1 MRLDMGN
8 RVTLPSGESIP
19 SMGLGTWH
27 MGERIGNPKTEVDAL
42 VRGLDLGAALIDTAE
57 MYARGGA
64 ERVVG
69 SAIKGRRDEVF
80 IVSKIL
86 PHNASFDGTIRACEN
101 SLQRMEIES
110 IDLYLLHWPGNHP
123 LEYTV
128 SAFEQLKTDGKIRH
142 WGVSNFDTSDM
153 QELYGIP
160 EGKNCQ
166 INQVL
171 YNLSRRG
178 IEWDLLPWCR
188 SMGLPIMAYSPI
200 EQGRLLE
207 NKKLKALA
215 SEIGVSAAQLSI
227 AWSIRNNDIITIPK
241 ASNLEHVSQNIDAW
255 TIKLESAILDELDKL
270 FEPPVRKKGLDIL

>member
-1 MRLDMGN
+1 MRKL
-8 RVTLPSGESIP
+8 VTLPSGESVP

-27 MGERIGNPKTEVDAL
+27 MGERIGNPKTGVDAL
-42 VRGLDLGAALIDTAE
+42 IRGLDLGATLIDTAE

-69 SAIKGRRDEVF
+69 NAIKGRRDNVF
-80 IVSKIL
+80 IVSKIV

-123 LEYTV
+123 LESTV
-128 SAFEQLKTDGKIRH
+128 SAFEQLKTDGKIKH

-160 EGKNCQ
+160 DGKNCQ

-215 SEIGVSAAQLSI
+215 NEIDVSAAQLSI
-227 AWSIRNNDIITIPK
+227 AWSIRKNDIITIPK
-241 ASNLEHVSQNIDAW
+241 ASNLQHVSQNIEAW
-255 TIKLESAILDELDKL
+255 TIKLESTILDELDKL

>member
-1 MRLDMGN
+1 MGKL
-8 RVTLPSGESIP
+8 VTLPSGESVP

-42 VRGLDLGAALIDTAE
+42 IRGLDLGAKLIDTAE

-69 SAIKGRRDEVF
+69 SAIKGRRDDVF

-123 LEYTV
+123 LESTV
-128 SAFEQLKTDGKIRH
+128 SAFEQLKTDGKIKH

-160 EGKNCQ
+160 DGKNCQ

-227 AWSIRNNDIITIPK
+227 AWSIRKNDIITIPK

-270 FEPPVRKKGLDIL
+270 FEPPVRKRGLDIL

>member
-1 MRLDMGN
+1 MRLDMGKL
-8 RVTLPSGESIP
+8 VTLPSGESVP

-42 VRGLDLGAALIDTAE
+42 IRGLDLGATLIDTAE

-69 SAIKGRRDEVF
+69 SAIKGRRDDVF

-123 LEYTV
+123 LEITV
-128 SAFEQLKTDGKIRH
+128 SAFEQLKTDGKIKH

-207 NKKLKALA
+207 NKKLIALA

-227 AWSIRNNDIITIPK
+227 AWSIRKNDIITIPK

-270 FEPPVRKKGLDIL
+270 FEPPVRKRGLDIL

>member
-1 MRLDMGN
+1 MGKL
-8 RVTLPSGESIP
+8 VTLPSGESVP

-42 VRGLDLGAALIDTAE
+42 VRGLDLGATLIDTAE

-69 SAIKGRRDEVF
+69 NAIKGRRDNVF
-80 IVSKIL
+80 IVSKIV

-123 LEYTV
+123 LESTV
-128 SAFEQLKTDGKIRH
+128 SAFEQLKTDGKIKH

-215 SEIGVSAAQLSI
+215 SDIGVSAAQLSI
-227 AWSIRNNDIITIPK
+227 AWSIRKNDIITIPK
-241 ASNLEHVSQNIDAW
+241 ASNLEHVGQNIDAW

>member
-1 MRLDMGN
+1 MGKL
-8 RVTLPSGESIP
+8 VTLPSGESVP

-42 VRGLDLGAALIDTAE
+42 IRGLDLGATLIDTAE

-69 SAIKGRRDEVF
+69 SAIKGRRDDVF

-123 LEYTV
+123 LESTV
-128 SAFEQLKTDGKIRH
+128 SAFEQLKTDGKIKH

-207 NKKLKALA
+207 NKKLIALA

-227 AWSIRNNDIITIPK
+227 AWSIRKNDIITIPK

>member
-1 MRLDMGN
+1 MGN

-57 MYARGGA
+57 MYAGGGA

-69 SAIKGRRDEVF
+69 SAIKGRRDDVF

-123 LEYTV
+123 LEDTV

-188 SMGLPIMAYSPI
+188 SMGLPIMAYSPL

-270 FEPPVRKKGLDIL
+270 FEPPVRKKGLDVL

>member
-1 MRLDMGN
+1 MGN

-80 IVSKIL
+80 LVSKIL

-241 ASNLEHVSQNIDAW
+241 ASNLEHVRQNIEAW
-255 TIKLESAILDELDKL
+255 TIKLEIAILDELDKL
-270 FEPPVRKKGLDIL
+270 FKPPVRKKGLDVL

>member
-1 MRLDMGN
+1 MGKL
-8 RVTLPSGESIP
+8 VTLPSGESVP

-42 VRGLDLGAALIDTAE
+42 IRGLDLGATLIDTAE

-69 SAIKGRRDEVF
+69 SAIKGRRDNVF
-80 IVSKIL
+80 IVSKIV

-123 LEYTV
+123 LESTV
-128 SAFEQLKTDGKIRH
+128 SAFEQLKTDGKIKH

-227 AWSIRNNDIITIPK
+227 AWSIRKNDIITIPK
-241 ASNLEHVSQNIDAW
+241 ASNLEHVGQNIDAW

>member
-1 MRLDMGN
+1 MGN
-8 RVTLPSGESIP
+8 RVTLPSGESVP

-160 EGKNCQ
+160 DGKNCQ

-270 FEPPVRKKGLDIL
+270 FKPPVRKKGLDVL

>member
-1 MRLDMGN
+1 MGKL
-8 RVTLPSGESIP
+8 VTLPSGESVP

-69 SAIKGRRDEVF
+69 SAIKGRRDDVF

-241 ASNLEHVSQNIDAW
+241 ASNLEHVSQNIEAW
-255 TIKLESAILDELDKL
+255 TIKLEIAILDELDKL
-270 FEPPVRKKGLDIL
+270 FKPPVRKKRLDVL

>member
-1 MRLDMGN
+1 MGN

-19 SMGLGTWH
+19 SMRLGTWH

-241 ASNLEHVSQNIDAW
+241 ASNLEHVSQNIEAW

-270 FEPPVRKKGLDIL
+270 FEPPVKKKGLDIL

>member
-1 MRLDMGN
+1 MGKL
-8 RVTLPSGESIP
+8 VTLPSGESVP

-42 VRGLDLGAALIDTAE
+42 SRGLDLGATLIDTAE

-69 SAIKGRRDEVF
+69 SAIKGRRDNVF
-80 IVSKIL
+80 IVSKVL

-110 IDLYLLHWPGNHP
+110 IDLYLLHWPGTHP
-123 LEYTV
+123 LESTI
-128 SAFEQLKTDGKIRH
+128 SAFEQLKTDGKIKH

-188 SMGLPIMAYSPI
+188 SKGLPIMAYSPI

-227 AWSIRNNDIITIPK
+227 AWSIRKNDIITIPK

-255 TIKLESAILDELDKL
+255 TIKLESAVLDELDKL

>member
-1 MRLDMGN
+1 MEKL
-8 RVTLPSGESIP
+8 VTLPSGESVP

-27 MGERIGNPKTEVDAL
+27 MGERIGNPKSEGDAL
-42 VRGLDLGAALIDTAE
+42 IRGLDLGATLIDTAE

-69 SAIKGRRDEVF
+69 SAIKGRRDDVF
-80 IVSKIL
+80 IVSKVL

-123 LEYTV
+123 LESTL
-128 SAFEQLKTDGKIRH
+128 SAFEQLKTDGKIKH

-188 SMGLPIMAYSPI
+188 SKGLPIMAYSPI

-227 AWSIRNNDIITIPK
+227 AWSIRKNDIITIPK

-255 TIKLESAILDELDKL
+255 TIKLESAVLDELDKL

>member
-1 MRLDMGN
+1 MGN

-80 IVSKIL
+80 LVSKIL

-241 ASNLEHVSQNIDAW
+241 ASNLEHVSQNIEAW

-270 FEPPVRKKGLDIL
+270 FKPPVRKKGLDVL

>member
-1 MRLDMGN
+1 MGN

-188 SMGLPIMAYSPI
+188 SKGLPIMAYSPI

-215 SEIGVSAAQLSI
+215 GEIGVSAAQLSI
-227 AWSIRNNDIITIPK
+227 AWSIRKNDIITIPK

-255 TIKLESAILDELDKL
+255 TMKLESAVLDELDKL
-270 FEPPVRKKGLDIL
+270 FEPPLRKKGLDIL

>member
-1 MRLDMGN
+1 MGN
-8 RVTLPSGESIP
+8 RVTLPSGESVP

-241 ASNLEHVSQNIDAW
+241 ASNLEHVSQNIEAW
-255 TIKLESAILDELDKL
+255 TIKLEIAILDELDKL
-270 FEPPVRKKGLDIL
+270 FKPPVRKKGLDVL

>member
-1 MRLDMGN
+1 MGKL
-8 RVTLPSGESIP
+8 VTLPSGESVP

-42 VRGLDLGAALIDTAE
+42 SRGLDLGATLIDTAE

-69 SAIKGRRDEVF
+69 SAIKGRRDDVF

-86 PHNASFDGTIRACEN
+86 PNNASFGGTMRACEN

-123 LEYTV
+123 LESTV
-128 SAFEQLKTDGKIRH
+128 SAFEQLKTDGKIKH

-160 EGKNCQ
+160 DGKNCQ

-215 SEIGVSAAQLSI
+215 SEIGLSAAQLSI
-227 AWSIRNNDIITIPK
+227 AWSIRKNDIITIPK

-255 TIKLESAILDELDKL
+255 TITLEGAILDELDKL

>member
-1 MRLDMGN
+1 MGN

-42 VRGLDLGAALIDTAE
+42 VRGLDLGASLIDTAE

-69 SAIKGRRDEVF
+69 SAIKGRRDDVF
-80 IVSKIL
+80 IVSKVL

-123 LEYTV
+123 LEDTV

-188 SMGLPIMAYSPI
+188 SKGLPIMAYSPI

-270 FEPPVRKKGLDIL
+270 FEPPVKKKGLDVL

>member
-42 VRGLDLGAALIDTAE
+42 VRGLDLGASLIDTAE

-241 ASNLEHVSQNIDAW
+241 ASNLEHVSQNIEAW
-255 TIKLESAILDELDKL
+255 TIKLEIAILDELDKL
-270 FEPPVRKKGLDIL
+270 FKPPVRKKGLDVL

>member
-1 MRLDMGN
+1 MGN

-69 SAIKGRRDEVF
+69 SAIKGRRDDVF

-128 SAFEQLKTDGKIRH
+128 SAFEQLKTDGKIKH

-188 SMGLPIMAYSPI
+188 SKGLPIMAYSPI

-241 ASNLEHVSQNIDAW
+241 ASNLEHVSQNIEAW

>member
-1 MRLDMGN
+1 MGN

-270 FEPPVRKKGLDIL
+270 FEPPVKKKGLDIL

>member
-1 MRLDMGN
+1 MGKL
-8 RVTLPSGESIP
+8 VTLPSGENVP

-42 VRGLDLGAALIDTAE
+42 IRGLDLGATLIDTAE

-69 SAIKGRRDEVF
+69 NAIKGRRDNVF
-80 IVSKIL
+80 IVSKIV

-123 LEYTV
+123 LESTV
-128 SAFEQLKTDGKIRH
+128 SAFEQLKTDGKIKH

-153 QELYGIP
+153 QEVYSIP
-160 EGKNCQ
+160 EGENCQ

-227 AWSIRNNDIITIPK
+227 AWSIRKNDIITIPK

>member
-1 MRLDMGN
+1 MGKL
-8 RVTLPSGESIP
+8 VTLPSGESVP

-42 VRGLDLGAALIDTAE
+42 IRGLDLGAKLIDTAE

-69 SAIKGRRDEVF
+69 SAIKGRRDDVF

-123 LEYTV
+123 LESTV
-128 SAFEQLKTDGKIRH
+128 SAFEQLKTDGKIKH

-207 NKKLKALA
+207 NKKLIALA

-227 AWSIRNNDIITIPK
+227 AWSIRKNDIITIPK

-255 TIKLESAILDELDKL
+255 TITLESAILDELDKL
-270 FEPPVRKKGLDIL
+270 FEPPVRKKGLDVL

>member
-1 MRLDMGN
+1 MGKL
-8 RVTLPSGESIP
+8 VTLPSGESVP

-42 VRGLDLGAALIDTAE
+42 IRGLDLGATLIDTAE

-69 SAIKGRRDEVF
+69 SAIKGRREDVF

-123 LEYTV
+123 LESTV
-128 SAFEQLKTDGKIRH
+128 SAFEQLKTDGKIKH

-215 SEIGVSAAQLSI
+215 NEIGVSAAQLSI
-227 AWSIRNNDIITIPK
+227 AWSIRKNDIITIPK
-241 ASNLEHVSQNIDAW
+241 ASNLQHVSQNIEAW
-255 TIKLESAILDELDKL
+255 TIKLESTILDELDKL

>member
-1 MRLDMGN
+1 MGKL
-8 RVTLPSGESIP
+8 VTLPSGESVP

-42 VRGLDLGAALIDTAE
+42 IRGLDLGATLIDTAE

-69 SAIKGRRDEVF
+69 SAIKGRRDDVF
-80 IVSKIL
+80 IVSKVL
-86 PHNASFDGTIRACEN
+86 PHNASFDGTMRACEN
-101 SLQRMEIES
+101 SLQRMGIEC

-123 LEYTV
+123 LESTL
-128 SAFEQLKTDGKIRH
+128 SAFEQLKTDGKIKH

-188 SMGLPIMAYSPI
+188 SKGLPIMAYSPI

-215 SEIGVSAAQLSI
+215 GEIGVSAAQLSI
-227 AWSIRNNDIITIPK
+227 AWSIRKNDIITIPK

-255 TIKLESAILDELDKL
+255 TMKLESAVLDELDKL

>member
-1 MRLDMGN
+1 MGKL
-8 RVTLPSGESIP
+8 VTLPSGESVP

-42 VRGLDLGAALIDTAE
+42 IRGLDLGATLIDTAE

-69 SAIKGRRDEVF
+69 SAIKGRRDDVF

-123 LEYTV
+123 LESTV
-128 SAFEQLKTDGKIRH
+128 SAFEQLKTDGKIKH

-153 QELYGIP
+153 QELYQIP
-160 EGKNCQ
+160 ESKNCQ

-207 NKKLKALA
+207 NKKLIALA

-227 AWSIRNNDIITIPK
+227 AWSIRKNDIITIPK

-255 TIKLESAILDELDKL
+255 TIKLESTVLDELDKL

>member
-1 MRLDMGN
+1 MGKL
-8 RVTLPSGESIP
+8 VTLPSGESVP

-42 VRGLDLGAALIDTAE
+42 SRGLDLGATLIDTAE

-69 SAIKGRRDEVF
+69 SAIKGRRSDVF
-80 IVSKIL
+80 IVSKVL

-123 LEYTV
+123 LESTI
-128 SAFEQLKTDGKIRH
+128 SAFEQLKTDGKIKH

-188 SMGLPIMAYSPI
+188 SKGLPIMAYSPI

-215 SEIGVSAAQLSI
+215 NEIGVSAAQLSI
-227 AWSIRNNDIITIPK
+227 AWSIRKNDIITIPK

-255 TIKLESAILDELDKL
+255 TIKLESTVLDELDKL

>member
-1 MRLDMGN
+1 MGKL
-8 RVTLPSGESIP
+8 VILPSGESVP

-42 VRGLDLGAALIDTAE
+42 SRGLDLGAKLIDTAE

-69 SAIKGRRDEVF
+69 SAIKGRREDVF

-123 LEYTV
+123 LESTV
-128 SAFEQLKTDGKIRH
+128 SAFEQLKTDGKIKH

-160 EGKNCQ
+160 DGKNCQ

-215 SEIGVSAAQLSI
+215 TEIGLSAAQLLI
-227 AWSIRNNDIITIPK
+227 AWSIRKNDIITIPK

-270 FEPPVRKKGLDIL
+270 FEPPVRKKGLDVL

>member
-1 MRLDMGN
+1 MGN

-69 SAIKGRRDEVF
+69 SAIKGRRDDVF

-188 SMGLPIMAYSPI
+188 SKGLPIMAYSPI

-270 FEPPVRKKGLDIL
+270 FEPPVKKKGLDIL

>member
-1 MRLDMGN
+1 MEKL
-8 RVTLPSGESIP
+8 VTLPSGESVP

-42 VRGLDLGAALIDTAE
+42 IRGLDLGATLIDTAE

-69 SAIKGRRDEVF
+69 SAIKGRRDDVF
-80 IVSKIL
+80 IVSKVL

-101 SLQRMEIES
+101 SLQRMEIEC

-123 LEYTV
+123 LESTL
-128 SAFEQLKTDGKIRH
+128 SAFERLKTDGKIKH

-153 QELYGIP
+153 QKLYGIP

-188 SMGLPIMAYSPI
+188 SKGLPIMAYSPI

-227 AWSIRNNDIITIPK
+227 AWSIRKNDIITIPK

-255 TIKLESAILDELDKL
+255 TMKLESAVLDELDKL

>member
-1 MRLDMGN
+1 MGKL
-8 RVTLPSGESIP
+8 VTLPSGESVP

-42 VRGLDLGAALIDTAE
+42 IRGLDLGATLIDTAE

-69 SAIKGRRDEVF
+69 SAIKGRRDNVF
-80 IVSKIL
+80 IVSKIV

-123 LEYTV
+123 LESTV
-128 SAFEQLKTDGKIRH
+128 SAFEQLKTDGKIKH

-227 AWSIRNNDIITIPK
+227 AWSIRKNDIITIPK
-241 ASNLEHVSQNIDAW
+241 ASNLEHVGQNIDAW

-270 FEPPVRKKGLDIL
+270 FEPPVRKKGLDVL

>member
-1 MRLDMGN
+1 MEKL
-8 RVTLPSGESIP
+8 VTLPSGESVP

-42 VRGLDLGAALIDTAE
+42 VRGLDLGATLIDTAE

-69 SAIKGRRDEVF
+69 SAIKGRRDNVF
-80 IVSKIL
+80 IVSKIV
-86 PHNASFDGTIRACEN
+86 PHNASFDGTMRACEN

-123 LEYTV
+123 LESTV
-128 SAFEQLKTDGKIRH
+128 SAFEKLKTDGKIKH

-215 SEIGVSAAQLSI
+215 GEIGVSAAQLSI
-227 AWSIRNNDIITIPK
+227 AWSIRKNDIITIPK
-241 ASNLEHVSQNIDAW
+241 ASNLEHVGQNIDAW
-255 TIKLESAILDELDKL
+255 TIKLERAILDELDKL

>member
-1 MRLDMGN
+1 MGN

-69 SAIKGRRDEVF
+69 SAIKGRRDDVF

-86 PHNASFDGTIRACEN
+86 PDNASFDGTIRACEN

-128 SAFEQLKTDGKIRH
+128 SAFEQLKTDGKIKH

-188 SMGLPIMAYSPI
+188 SKGLPIMAYSPI

-227 AWSIRNNDIITIPK
+227 AWSIRKNDIITIPK
-241 ASNLEHVSQNIDAW
+241 ASNLEHVSQNIEAW

>member
-1 MRLDMGN
+1 MRKL
-8 RVTLPSGESIP
+8 VTLPSGESVP

-42 VRGLDLGAALIDTAE
+42 VRGLDLGAKLIDTAE

-69 SAIKGRRDEVF
+69 SAIKGRRDNVF
-80 IVSKIL
+80 IVSKIV
-86 PHNASFDGTIRACEN
+86 PHNASFDGTMRACEN

-123 LEYTV
+123 LESTV
-128 SAFEQLKTDGKIRH
+128 SAFEQLKTDGKIKY

-215 SEIGVSAAQLSI
+215 TEIGLSAAQLLI
-227 AWSIRNNDIITIPK
+227 AWSIRKNDIITIPK
-241 ASNLEHVSQNIDAW
+241 ASNLDHVSQNIDAW
-255 TIKLESAILDELDKL
+255 TITLESAILDELDKL

>member
-1 MRLDMGN
+1 MGN

-42 VRGLDLGAALIDTAE
+42 VRGLDLGASLIDTAE

-69 SAIKGRRDEVF
+69 SAIKGRRDDVF

-188 SMGLPIMAYSPI
+188 SKGLPIMAYSPI

-270 FEPPVRKKGLDIL
+270 FEPPVKKKGLDIL

>member
-1 MRLDMGN
+1 MGKL
-8 RVTLPSGESIP
+8 VTLPSGENVP

-42 VRGLDLGAALIDTAE
+42 IRGLDLGATLIDTAE

-69 SAIKGRRDEVF
+69 SAIKGRRDDVF

-123 LEYTV
+123 LESTV
-128 SAFEQLKTDGKIRH
+128 SAFEQLKTDGKIKH
-142 WGVSNFDTSDM
+142 WGVSNFDTNDM

-160 EGKNCQ
+160 DGKNCQ

-227 AWSIRNNDIITIPK
+227 AWSIRKNDIITIPK

-270 FEPPVRKKGLDIL
+270 FEPPVRKRGLDIL

>member
-1 MRLDMGN
+1 MGKL
-8 RVTLPSGESIP
+8 VTLPSGESVP

-42 VRGLDLGAALIDTAE
+42 VRGLDLGAKLIDTAE

-123 LEYTV
+123 LESTV
-128 SAFEQLKTDGKIRH
+128 SAFEQLKTDGKIKH

-160 EGKNCQ
+160 DGKNCQ

-215 SEIGVSAAQLSI
+215 NEIDVSAAQLSI
-227 AWSIRNNDIITIPK
+227 AWSIRKNDIITIPK
-241 ASNLEHVSQNIDAW
+241 ASNLQHVSQNIEAW
-255 TIKLESAILDELDKL
+255 TIKLESTILDELDKL

>member
-1 MRLDMGN
+1 MEKL
-8 RVTLPSGESIP
+8 VTLPSGESVP

-42 VRGLDLGAALIDTAE
+42 IRGLDLGATLIDTAE

-69 SAIKGRRDEVF
+69 SAIKGRRDDVF
-80 IVSKIL
+80 IVSKVL

-101 SLQRMEIES
+101 SLQRMEIEC

-123 LEYTV
+123 LESTL
-128 SAFEQLKTDGKIRH
+128 SAFEQLKTDGKIKH

-188 SMGLPIMAYSPI
+188 SKGLPIMAYSPI

-215 SEIGVSAAQLSI
+215 GEIGVSAAQLSI
-227 AWSIRNNDIITIPK
+227 AWSIRKNDIITIPK

-255 TIKLESAILDELDKL
+255 TMKLESAVLDELDKL